1 MHALFYNLLM
11 PLPKSYA
18 RRLVEQDEKREAK
31 AKTLGRKRCENCPKF
46 FEKKRSW
53 QRFCSK
59 ECKDQFNK
67 NGSAYGKLKD
77 TLTKLI
83 VTEVRLAISSELR
96 VLVQELVREQLRSEP
111 AASQSRPAAS
121 PPLSR
126 H

>member
-59 ECKDQFNK
+59 ECKNQFNK

-83 VTEVRLAISSELR
+83 KTEISSQVR
-96 VLVQELVREQLRSEP
+96 DAVRQLVREEMRALQSASEL
-111 AASQSRPAAS
+111 
-121 PPLSR
+121 PLGSGR
-126 H
+126 APRL